1 MSKALDPADDLRVTL
16 GDNLSDS
23 YELSQVLLAAAGF
36 DGALQLLTPAWERA
50 LGYGREELRGK
61 TLADLMGGDPRGSAA
76 AAAAILDIRG
86 HAPVEVRMHH
96 RDGRSK
102 PFRLHRR
109 YDGDEH
115 MMYIVAEEI
124 GEGGD

>member
-1 MSKALDPADDLRVTL
+1 MCKAPTPAGDLRVIL
-16 GDNLSDS
+16 GESFSDN

-36 DGALQLLTPAWERA
+36 DGALQLLTPGWERA

-61 TLADLMGGDPRGSAA
+61 TLTDLMGGDPRGAAA
-76 AAAAILDIRG
+76 AAAAILDTRG
-86 HAPVEVRMHH
+86 PAPVEMRMRH

-124 GEGGD
+124 AEGGD

>member
-1 MSKALDPADDLRVTL
+1 MSKAGDLRVIL
-16 GDNLSDS
+16 GENFSDS

-36 DGALQLLTPAWERA
+36 DGVLQLLTSGWERA

-61 TLADLMGGDPRGSAA
+61 TLMDLRGGDPRGTAA
-76 AAAAILDIRG
+76 AAAAILDTG
-86 HAPVEVRMHH
+86 GDAPVEVSMRH
-96 RDGRSK
+96 RDGRGK

-109 YDGDEH
+109 YDRDEH

-124 GEGGD
+124 AEGAD

>member
-1 MSKALDPADDLRVTL
+1 MSKAGDLRVIL
-16 GDNLSDS
+16 GENFSDS

-36 DGALQLLTPAWERA
+36 DGVLQLLTSGWERA

-61 TLADLMGGDPRGSAA
+61 TLMDLMGGDPRGTAA
-76 AAAAILDIRG
+76 AAAAILDTG
-86 HAPVEVRMHH
+86 GDAPVEVSMRH
-96 RDGRSK
+96 RDGRGK

-109 YDGDEH
+109 YDRDEH

-124 GEGGD
+124 AEGGD